1 MGDRR
6 PESRWRSC
14 GTTHAS
20 CAQAVC
26 RRDCLPRK
34 HAAPSSRRRPDTFLR
49 MSDKPLTDI
58 TFSSFDLHPA
68 LLAGLEGAGFTRC
81 TPIQAMTLPL
91 ALHGRDVAGQ
101 AQTGTGKTLAFLVA
115 VINRLLSKPALAE
128 RKPEDPRALILAPTR
143 ELAIQIHKD
152 AVKFGSQLGLK
163 FALVYGG
170 VDYDKQRQMLQEGA
184 DVIIA
189 TPGRLIDYVKQ
200 HKVVSLHACEMCVLD
215 EADRMFDLGFIKD
228 IRFLLRRMP
237 IRTERQT
244 LLFSAT
250 LSHRVLELAYEH
262 MNEPEKLVVEAEFI
276 TAAKVRQ
283 KLYYPADEEKIPL
296 LIGLL
301 SRSEGARTMVFVNTK
316 AFVERVARALEKAG
330 YRVGVLSGDVP
341 QKKRETLLKKFQAG
355 QLELLVAT
363 DVAARGLHIDGVS
376 HVFNYDLPFD
386 AEDYVHRIGR
396 TARLGAEGDAISF
409 ACERYA
415 MSLPDI
421 EAYIEQKIPSE
432 PVTQELLTALP
443 RKPREGVEV
452 DAEEGESIGEIFK
465 EVREARAAE
474 DAKRGGGRG
483 GPGGGRG
490 APGGRGP
497 RSGGGEGRGERGPRK
512 PRTPRPE
519 VAAEDAAAAPA
530 KPVVD
535 AAGAVAQAM
544 PDESRPPR
552 KRRRRRGG
560 KKVEGAEGTA
570 PQGNEAKS
578 AESRPRGNGGNG
590 GKGPREVRPTQRP
603 APAAAAEKAPSL
615 LSRIGRGLRRLVSGG
630 DSR

>member
-1 MGDRR
+1 
-6 PESRWRSC
+6 
-14 GTTHAS
+14 
-20 CAQAVC
+20 
-26 RRDCLPRK
+26 
-34 HAAPSSRRRPDTFLR
+34 

-58 TFSSFDLHPA
+58 SFSTFDLHPS
-68 LLAGLEGAGFTRC
+68 LLAGLEAAGFTRC
-81 TPIQAMTLPL
+81 TPIQALTLPL
-91 ALHGRDVAGQ
+91 ALNGRDVAGQ

-115 VINRLLSKPALAE
+115 VINRLLTRPALAE

-152 AVKFGSQLGLK
+152 AVKFGSDLGLK

-170 VDYDKQRQMLQEGA
+170 VDYDKQRELLQKGA

-200 HKVVSLHACEMCVLD
+200 HKVVSLHACEICVLD

-262 MNEPEKLVVEAEFI
+262 MNEPEKIVVETEFI

-283 KLYYPADEEKIPL
+283 KVYFPADEEKIPL
-296 LIGLL
+296 LLGLL

-316 AFVERVARALEKAG
+316 AFVERVARSLERGG

-341 QKKRETLLKKFQAG
+341 QKKRESLLNKFQKG
-355 QLELLVAT
+355 QLEILVAT

-376 HVFNYDLPFD
+376 HVYNYDLPFD

-421 EAYIEQKIPSE
+421 EAYIEQKLPVVAVE
-432 PVTQELLTALP
+432 PDLLVALP
-443 RKPREGVEV
+443 RAPREVPAGEPG
-452 DAEEGESIGEIFK
+452 EEEESIGAIFK
-465 EVREARAAE
+465 EAREQRAADE
-474 DAKRGGGRG
+474 ERRGGGRS
-483 GPGGGRG
+483 GGGRSGSGAGGPRRSSGGRSDGRPGERREGG
-490 APGGRGP
+490 AP
-497 RSGGGEGRGERGPRK
+497 RGERK
-512 PRTPRPE
+512 PR
-519 VAAEDAAAAPA
+519 AAAAMA
-530 KPVVD
+530 EGGAAVIAAPVAAAVTAPTPGLDD
-535 AAGAVAQAM
+535 AERA
-544 PDESRPPR
+544 PR

-560 KKVEGAEGTA
+560 KRVEGNGEATA
-570 PQGNEAKS
+570 AVATPSGKATQVHAQKPKAGAAS
-578 AESRPRGNGGNG
+578 AEKPG
-590 GKGPREVRPTQRP
+590 
-603 APAAAAEKAPSL
+603 L
-615 LSRIGRGLRRLVSGG
+615 LNRIGRSLKSLITRAPRSQH
-630 DSR
+630 

>member
-1 MGDRR
+1 
-6 PESRWRSC
+6 
-14 GTTHAS
+14 
-20 CAQAVC
+20 
-26 RRDCLPRK
+26 
-34 HAAPSSRRRPDTFLR
+34 

-58 TFSSFDLHPA
+58 TLSSFDLHPA
-68 LLAGLEGAGFTRC
+68 LLAGLENAGFTRC
-81 TPIQAMTLPL
+81 TPIQALTLPVAL
-91 ALHGRDVAGQ
+91 AGRAVARP
-101 AQTGTGKTLAFLVA
+101 AHTRTGKTLAFLVA
-115 VINRLLSKPALAE
+115 TINRLLSRPPLAE
-128 RKPEDPRALILAPTR
+128 RKHEDPRALILAPTR

-152 AVKFGSQLGLK
+152 AMKFASDLGLK

-170 VDYDKQRQMLQEGA
+170 VDYDKQRALLQAGA
-184 DVIIA
+184 DIIIA

-200 HKVVSLHACEMCVLD
+200 HKVVSLHACEVCVLD

-237 IRTERQT
+237 ERTTRQT

-283 KLYYPADEEKIPL
+283 KIYYPADDEKIPL
-296 LIGLL
+296 LLGLL

-316 AFVERVARALEKAG
+316 VFVERVARALERAG

-341 QKKRETLLKKFQAG
+341 QKKRESLLRKFQAG

-376 HVFNYDLPFD
+376 HVYNYDLPFD

-421 EAYIEQKIPSE
+421 ERYIEQKIPSE
-432 PVTQELLTALP
+432 PVTPELLVALP
-443 RKPREGVEV
+443 RPERPRPPEGTVT
-452 DAEEGESIGEIFK
+452 EGDDDGDDSISTIFR
-465 EVREARAAE
+465 EAREARAAE

-483 GPGGGRG
+483 RGGPGG
-490 APGGRGP
+490 PGGR
-497 RSGGGEGRGERGPRK
+497 REGGRREGGRGEGERRERGPR
-512 PRTPRPE
+512 PPRPPRDE
-519 VAAEDAAAAPA
+519 A
-530 KPVVD
+530 VVD
-535 AAGAVAQAM
+535 AAAQNTTVPAAN
-544 PDESRPPR
+544 PPAEGERPAR

-560 KKVEGAEGTA
+560 KRIEGAEGS
-570 PQGNEAKS
+570 S
-578 AESRPRGNGGNG
+578 AVNQA
-590 GKGPREVRPTQRP
+590 VRALETP
-603 APAAAAEKAPSL
+603 APVAVGAKGEGKPSL
-615 LSRIGRGLRRLVSGG
+615 LARIGRTLKSLVTKPP
-630 DSR
+630 RKQH

>member
-1 MGDRR
+1 
-6 PESRWRSC
+6 
-14 GTTHAS
+14 
-20 CAQAVC
+20 
-26 RRDCLPRK
+26 
-34 HAAPSSRRRPDTFLR
+34 

-58 TFSSFDLHPA
+58 SFSTFDLHPS
-68 LLAGLEGAGFTRC
+68 LLAGLEAAGFNRC
-81 TPIQAMTLPL
+81 TPIQALTLPIAL
-91 ALHGRDVAGQ
+91 AGRDVAGQ
-101 AQTGTGKTLAFLVA
+101 AQTGTGKTLAFLIT
-115 VINRLLSKPALAE
+115 VINRLLTKPALAE

-152 AVKFGSQLGLK
+152 AVKFASDLGLK

-170 VDYDKQRQMLQEGA
+170 VDYDKQRALLQAGA

-200 HKVVSLHACEMCVLD
+200 HKVVSLHACEVCVLD

-262 MNEPEKLVVEAEFI
+262 MNEPEKLVVETESV

-341 QKKRETLLKKFQAG
+341 QKKRESLLKKFQAG

-376 HVFNYDLPFD
+376 HVYNYDLPFD

-409 ACERYA
+409 ACERYG

-421 EAYIEQKIPSE
+421 EAYIDQKIPGE
-432 PVTQELLTALP
+432 HVTPDMLIAQP
-443 RKPREGVEV
+443 RAPRPQVEAV
-452 DAEEGESIGEIFK
+452 AEEGESIGEIFK

-474 DAKRGGGRG
+474 DAKRGG
-483 GPGGGRG
+483 
-490 APGGRGP
+490 
-497 RSGGGEGRGERGPRK
+497 RSGGRGERSGGRSGHGGERREGGSRSGESRGPRPPRK
-512 PRTPRPE
+512 PRPE
-519 VAAEDAAAAPA
+519 QPSV
-530 KPVVD
+530 KP
-535 AAGAVAQAM
+535 G
-544 PDESRPPR
+544 E
-552 KRRRRRGG
+552 
-560 KKVEGAEGTA
+560 
-570 PQGNEAKS
+570 
-578 AESRPRGNGGNG
+578 
-590 GKGPREVRPTQRP
+590 
-603 APAAAAEKAPSL
+603 
-615 LSRIGRGLRRLVSGG
+615 
-630 DSR
+630 

>member
-1 MGDRR
+1 
-6 PESRWRSC
+6 
-14 GTTHAS
+14 
-20 CAQAVC
+20 
-26 RRDCLPRK
+26 
-34 HAAPSSRRRPDTFLR
+34 

-58 TFSSFDLHPA
+58 SFSSFDLHPS
-68 LLAGLEGAGFTRC
+68 LLAGLEAAGFNRC
-81 TPIQAMTLPL
+81 TPIQALTLPL
-91 ALHGRDVAGQ
+91 ALAGRDVAGQ
-101 AQTGTGKTLAFLVA
+101 AQTGTGKTLAFLIT
-115 VINRLLSKPALAE
+115 VINRLLTRPALAD

-152 AVKFGSQLGLK
+152 AVKFASDLGLK

-170 VDYDKQRQMLQEGA
+170 VDYDKQRALLQAGA

-200 HKVVSLHACEMCVLD
+200 HKVVSLHACEVCVLD

-262 MNEPEKLVVEAEFI
+262 MNEPEKLVVETQGI

-283 KLYYPADEEKIPL
+283 KLYFPADEEKLPL

-316 AFVERVARALEKAG
+316 VFVERVARALDRAG

-341 QKKRETLLKKFQAG
+341 QKKRESLLKKFQAG

-376 HVFNYDLPFD
+376 HVYNYDLPFD

-415 MSLPDI
+415 MGLPDI
-421 EAYIEQKIPSE
+421 EAYIGQEIPRASVD
-432 PVTQELLTALP
+432 PELLVAQP
-443 RKPREGVEV
+443 RAPRPQVEAV
-452 DAEEGESIGEIFK
+452 AEDGESIGEIFR

-474 DAKRGGGRG
+474 DAKRGGGRSRS
-483 GPGGGRG
+483 GGRG
-490 APGGRGP
+490 ERSGGRGGHGGERREGGS
-497 RSGGGEGRGERGPRK
+497 RSGESRGPRK
-512 PRTPRPE
+512 PRSEQPP
-519 VAAEDAAAAPA
+519 AAVGEQVSAPA
-530 KPVVD
+530 QAQLAPVSST
-535 AAGAVAQAM
+535 GQAQ
-544 PDESRPPR
+544 DEGERGPR

-560 KKVEGAEGTA
+560 RRIENGTQQATTAVAA
-570 PQGNEAKS
+570 PVS
-578 AESRPRGNGGNG
+578 
-590 GKGPREVRPTQRP
+590 TP
-603 APAAAAEKAPSL
+603 ATEPSL
-615 LSRIGRGLRRLVSGG
+615 LARIGRGLKSLVTRSP
-630 DSR
+630 SKQH